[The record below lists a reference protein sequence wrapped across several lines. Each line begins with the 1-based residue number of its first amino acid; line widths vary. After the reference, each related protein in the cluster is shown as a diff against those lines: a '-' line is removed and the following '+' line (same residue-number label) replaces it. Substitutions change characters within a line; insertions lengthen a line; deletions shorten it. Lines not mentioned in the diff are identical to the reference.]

1 MHERNDPA
9 PDPASTTRRA
19 TVMLYVFCAS
29 ACRADLRA
37 VVQWSDELSRVV
49 LTITSSECNLTDT
62 LTFDNQVEETP

>member
-1 MHERNDPA
+1 
-9 PDPASTTRRA
+9 
-19 TVMLYVFCAS
+19 MLYVFCAS